1 MPLTDTIRYKPIE
14 LSLKGKIVDVEGAT
28 APDTLSKIIELQK
41 KGSLINYS
49 GRNIIYNLQI
59 VSFNST
65 HPNTVHG
72 GLEFD
77 MQLKELRV
85 AKSAYVPKS
94 TSSNNASAWK
104 AQNTTS
110 PEIKVGDT
118 VVFKGGAVYVS
129 SDAKKPA
136 ANRERST
143 CKCTIISKKSYS
155 IHQYHLIS
163 LDGKKVYGWVDKA
176 NIEGTG
182 NYIIIPQTHA
192 GTQQT
197 QTKTTSTKAT
207 STKATSTKNRTVN
220 NSVTKRFE
228 VSRATNQVKTSTT
241 YHTVKKGESL
251 YSIAQKY
258 GTTQEWLAKNNP
270 NMKFMQVN
278 NQTLVN
284 IGVKKAV
291 FNPIPGQK
299 IIVKKSGA

>member
-77 MQLKELRV
+77 MQLKELRI
-85 AKSAYVPKS
+85 AKSAYVPKD
-94 TSSNNASAWK
+94 TSAWK
-104 AQNTTS
+104 SQNTKS
-110 PEIKVGDT
+110 PEIKVGST

-129 SDAKKPA
+129 SDAKKA
-136 ANRERST
+136 AAKRERST
-143 CKCTIISKKSYS
+143 CTCTKISKKSYS

-163 LDGKKVYGWVDKA
+163 KDGKMVYGWVDLA
-176 NIEGTG
+176 NVEGTG
-182 NYIIIPQTHA
+182 TSGMSAQTHA

-197 QTKTTSTKAT
+197 KTKTASTKA
-207 STKATSTKNRTVN
+207 KSTKNRTVN

-258 GTTQEWLAKNNP
+258 GTTQEWLIKNNP
-270 NMKFMQVN
+270 NMKFAQVN
-278 NQTLVN
+278 NQTLVK
-284 IGVKKAV
+284 IGVKQAV

-299 IIVKKSGA
+299 IIVKSGRTGSGGSF